1 MDSKK
6 RKVVSL
12 PEYRGDLSKLFD
24 FENPLTM
31 KEAFALHK
39 KHEQVVKKLSR
50 EFRKRYREE
59 MAS

>member
-12 PEYRGDLSKLFD
+12 PEYQGDLSKLFD
-24 FENPLTM
+24 LGNLLSE
-31 KEAFALHK
+31 KEAFALHQ
-39 KHEQVVKKLSR
+39 KHQRVIRKLSR

>member
-1 MDSKK
+1 MDPKK

-24 FENPLTM
+24 FNRPISM

-39 KHEQVVKKLSR
+39 KHQQVLQKLNK
-50 EFRKRYREE
+50 EFRQRYREE
-59 MAS
+59 MAK